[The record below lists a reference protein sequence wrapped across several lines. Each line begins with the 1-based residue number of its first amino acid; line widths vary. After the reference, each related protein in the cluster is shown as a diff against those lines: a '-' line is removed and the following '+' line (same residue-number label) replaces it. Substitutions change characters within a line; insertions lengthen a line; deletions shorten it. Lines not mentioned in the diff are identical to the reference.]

1 MSAVRVRLPPPQKNM
16 FFVLLKQKVYFKS
29 GLVSSFKKS
38 RNFQKVIFE

>member
-29 GLVSSFKKS
+29 GLVSLVLKNQEIFKK
-38 RNFQKVIFE
+38 